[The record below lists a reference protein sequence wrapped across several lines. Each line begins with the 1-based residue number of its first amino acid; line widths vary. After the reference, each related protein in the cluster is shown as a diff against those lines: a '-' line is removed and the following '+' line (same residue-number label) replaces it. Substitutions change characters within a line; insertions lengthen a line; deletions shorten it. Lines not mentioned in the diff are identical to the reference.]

1 MHGRQGQPQAGVDI
15 YGHDRRG
22 KFVGVQCKGKD
33 QTYNEPLTTTE
44 LREEVEKAKT
54 FRPKLDVFVLATTAP
69 NDVKVQELA
78 RSITEAHKQQ
88 GLFEVRVQGWQTL
101 QQWLTDYPDLLTKHF
116 RDLFPPSEILGSIER
131 GFAATRQDNVD
142 TRTQLANI
150 KALLTAQADQPAASD
165 ALATRITVAARL
177 VDGGLAQGAL
187 QALDLIV
194 KEEGDKVSGRNLF
207 RLKAGV
213 GFAHIALGD
222 LTTAA
227 QDFRY
232 AYAAAPEW
240 SNARAI
246 LAVAELLE
254 GNPASAFSRA
264 TEVLAEDPTS
274 YHAAAVVIDTAP
286 DGTTVAELEA
296 RVPEGLRNRVD
307 ILIGLSLRAR
317 KNGDAT
323 KAEEY
328 ARRAVE
334 VGPNDL
340 RALSSLAEV
349 LLEPLTAIEAI
360 GFTRLVPLDLQP
372 RFNEAL
378 ELLRRAWEE
387 LKGRDDVIRYDYT
400 VANLITALDVGGRE
414 AEAEQVLD
422 QGLAKASRS
431 PPLLRRYAQRMA
443 FADDW
448 EAALK
453 AIDAIPA
460 SEIEPPDEIL
470 RVVGHLRTGGADKAL
485 TEARNLQQKFGSA
498 RFAESAAALRLEAAA
513 VLGSLDAEL
522 DETLAASPKSI
533 VLRSVG
539 VGLLKEDDPR
549 RATLVAEIDGLVA
562 GIDSPQDRFHA
573 AEALYAAQQY
583 AKAADLYAGLHGRDS
598 DNPALRRHL
607 SALSLGDHFE
617 PPAYDG
623 NHRCN
628 APVRREVRTSGMAPD
643 PMISAS
649 APPFGEIG
657 GD

>member
-1 MHGRQGQPQAGVDI
+1 
-15 YGHDRRG
+15 
-22 KFVGVQCKGKD
+22 
-33 QTYNEPLTTTE
+33 
-44 LREEVEKAKT
+44 
-54 FRPKLDVFVLATTAP
+54 
-69 NDVKVQELA
+69 
-78 RSITEAHKQQ
+78 
-88 GLFEVRVQGWQTL
+88 
-101 QQWLTDYPDLLTKHF
+101 
-116 RDLFPPSEILGSIER
+116 
-131 GFAATRQDNVD
+131 
-142 TRTQLANI
+142 
-150 KALLTAQADQPAASD
+150 
-165 ALATRITVAARL
+165 
-177 VDGGLAQGAL
+177 
-187 QALDLIV
+187 
-194 KEEGDKVSGRNLF
+194 
-207 RLKAGV
+207 
-213 GFAHIALGD
+213 
-222 LTTAA
+222 
-227 QDFRY
+227 
-232 AYAAAPEW
+232 
-240 SNARAI
+240 
-246 LAVAELLE
+246 
-254 GNPASAFSRA
+254 
-264 TEVLAEDPTS
+264 
-274 YHAAAVVIDTAP
+274 
-286 DGTTVAELEA
+286 
-296 RVPEGLRNRVD
+296 
-307 ILIGLSLRAR
+307 
-317 KNGDAT
+317 
-323 KAEEY
+323 
-328 ARRAVE
+328 
-334 VGPNDL
+334 
-340 RALSSLAEV
+340 
-349 LLEPLTAIEAI
+349 LTAIEAI